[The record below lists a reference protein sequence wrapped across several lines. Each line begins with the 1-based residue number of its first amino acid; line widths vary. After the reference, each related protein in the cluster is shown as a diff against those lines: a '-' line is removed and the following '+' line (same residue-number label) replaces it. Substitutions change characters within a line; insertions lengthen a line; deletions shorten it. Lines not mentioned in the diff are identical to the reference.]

1 MVLLALAL
9 LQGNQ
14 MQKGDVLRV
23 AQLAGV
29 MGAKHTALLIP
40 LCHNLFLSKV
50 GRPPLKGQGKGVC
63 WDGFSG
69 CLLLITH
76 VTLGFGCFLGCL
88 LLWCMD

>member
-1 MVLLALAL
+1 VVLLALAL

-50 GRPPLKGQGKGVC
+50 GRL
-63 WDGFSG
+63 
-69 CLLLITH
+69 
-76 VTLGFGCFLGCL
+76 
-88 LLWCMD
+88 